1 MAGTPQQRVPQGSQ
15 HGVTHLSFQREEAGG
30 GDVEK
35 VQRDPK
41 FKASLDHPVSN
52 KQSTVP

>member
-15 HGVTHLSFQREEAGG
+15 HGVTHLSSQREEAGG
-30 GDVEK
+30 GDVET